1 MTYRERR
8 LAKAERLREWADKRA
23 RKSVT
28 AFQSAERIAS
38 GIPMGQP
45 ILVGHHSERR
55 HRRDIDRMHNGMS
68 KGVEHSKMADTMNS
82 RAANIDAAAD
92 RAIYRDDPD
101 AIERLTEKLEA
112 LEARRAN
119 MKAANAAYRK
129 GSAAYRMFLGVS
141 VEVEAGIRA
150 KIEADYSWCR
160 QPYPAYSLQ
169 NIGGTIT
176 KERKRLAEFTAA
188 RTPAGSSVIAPAGET
203 ATARA
208 GLVITATMTTPHR
221 AGKKPRPVWNVSGNL
236 AFWRPLLVESLG
248 GSWYHGV
255 VSFWDDPTEAIETAA
270 GEAENGGAN
279 G

>member
-8 LAKAERLREWADKRA
+8 LAKAERLREWADKREK
-23 RKSVT
+23 KSAT

-55 HRRDIDRMHNGMS
+55 HRRDLDRIHNGMS
-68 KGVEHSKMADTMNS
+68 KGVEHSRMADSMNS

-101 AIERLTEKLEA
+101 AIERLTAKLET
-112 LEARRAN
+112 LEAQRARMN
-119 MKAANAAYRK
+119 AANKAYRK
-129 GSAAYRMFLGVS
+129 GSAAYAAYMGITA
-141 VEVEAGIRA
+141 EAEQAIRA
-150 KIEADYSWCR
+150 KIEAGYSWCR
-160 QPYPAYSLQ
+160 QPHPGYELQ

-188 RTPAGSSVIAPAGET
+188 KTSAGSSVVAPAGET

-255 VSFWDDPTEAIETAA
+255 VSFWDDPAEAIEAA
-270 GEAENGGAN
+270 CRESEAQ
-279 G
+279 